1 LQVLKNISFE
11 VQPGQKVALVGT
23 SGGGKTTI
31 VNLIERFYDPH
42 RGSVLFDGLSLTDI
56 DHDYLHQQ
64 VATLPHVFAADHA
77 LLLAAWCDDQKLCM
91 FCLTSDQGSNCG
103 RHFGIE
109 PCEAVA
115 CCPPCTLP
123 DGKSD

>member
-1 LQVLKNISFE
+1 MHGDRCTALHTALGGGGQMHRRHGDMLSILHAYLQVLKNISFE

-64 VATLPHVFAADHA
+64 VATLAP
-77 LLLAAWCDDQKLCM
+77 CLC
-91 FCLTSDQGSNCG
+91 C
-103 RHFGIE
+103 
-109 PCEAVA
+109 
-115 CCPPCTLP
+115 
-123 DGKSD
+123 

>member
-1 LQVLKNISFE
+1 MVCTVQVLKGISFE

-56 DHDYLHQQ
+56 NHDYLHQQ
-64 VATLPHVFAADHA
+64 VDTSLLPMLLFQLA
-77 LLLAAWCDDQKLCM
+77 L
-91 FCLTSDQGSNCG
+91 
-103 RHFGIE
+103 H
-109 PCEAVA
+109 
-115 CCPPCTLP
+115 LP
-123 DGKSD
+123 ML

>member
-1 LQVLKNISFE
+1 MVTMLSTMHSFLQVLKNISFE

-56 DHDYLHQQ
+56 NHDYLHQQ
-64 VATLPHVFAADHA
+64 VATMA
-77 LLLAAWCDDQKLCM
+77 LCLC
-91 FCLTSDQGSNCG
+91 C
-103 RHFGIE
+103 
-109 PCEAVA
+109 
-115 CCPPCTLP
+115 
-123 DGKSD
+123 

>member
-1 LQVLKNISFE
+1 MVTMLSTLHACLQVLKNISFE

-42 RGSVLFDGLSLTDI
+42 RGSVLFDGLSPTDI

-64 VATLPHVFAADHA
+64 VA
-77 LLLAAWCDDQKLCM
+77 LLWKWCDSQKPCM
-91 FCLTSDQGSNCG
+91 FCLTSD
-103 RHFGIE
+103 
-109 PCEAVA
+109 
-115 CCPPCTLP
+115 
-123 DGKSD
+123 

>member
-1 LQVLKNISFE
+1 VTMLSILHACLQVLKNISFE

-64 VATLPHVFAADHA
+64 VATLG
-77 LLLAAWCDDQKLCM
+77 
-91 FCLTSDQGSNCG
+91 FC
-103 RHFGIE
+103 
-109 PCEAVA
+109 PC
-115 CCPPCTLP
+115 C
-123 DGKSD
+123 

>member
-1 LQVLKNISFE
+1 MVTMLSTLHACLQVLKNISFE

-56 DHDYLHQQ
+56 NHDYLHQQ
-64 VATLPHVFAADHA
+64 VCNPGPMS
-77 LLLAAWCDDQKLCM
+77 LLLTLHSSGLRGVTCRSC
-91 FCLTSDQGSNCG
+91 
-103 RHFGIE
+103 
-109 PCEAVA
+109 A
-115 CCPPCTLP
+115 CFA
-123 DGKSD
+123 

>member
-1 LQVLKNISFE
+1 MIQVLKGISFE

-42 RGSVLFDGLSLTDI
+42 RGSVLFDGLPLTDI

-64 VATLPHVFAADHA
+64 AKLLNLCCQQLP
-77 LLLAAWCDDQKLCM
+77 
-91 FCLTSDQGSNCG
+91 
-103 RHFGIE
+103 
-109 PCEAVA
+109 
-115 CCPPCTLP
+115 
-123 DGKSD
+123 